1 VIGKAALSTLEEV
14 IDRRFL
20 LMFALKNLSSIYDGK
35 AFTKRTL
42 RGSHING
49 TRGAECARGGFVEGR
64 RIEAMSH
71 RRQLGEQLLGELG
84 AVVPEIGRE
93 QLPC

>member
-1 VIGKAALSTLEEV
+1 
-14 IDRRFL
+14 
-20 LMFALKNLSSIYDGK
+20 MFALNNLSSICDGK

-42 RGSHING
+42 RGNHING

-71 RRQLGEQLLGELG
+71 RRQQGEQLLGELG
-84 AVVPEIGRE
+84 VVISEIERE
-93 QLPC
+93 QFSG